1 MLSTSA
7 FLAVAMQCAAT
18 VHPDTALDVAKTES
32 GFNPFAIAEIIPK
45 KERSSGDKGVI
56 SYLPTNKGDAL
67 NIVRRIE
74 SKKRRYSVGLMQITS
89 TNFSKFNVTAESLFS
104 PCTNLSVF
112 EKIIADCYQRGGSL
126 KRALSCYY
134 SGNFTTGLKPEKDY
148 RQTSYVQRIGYTP
161 PDGGWQV
168 PSTKEDRQ
176 GRASVPVP
184 IRPSPPVF
192 ETWDVLRE
200 YPRGGAPGKNFPET
214 NEVDKENMH
223 EDAEKSV

>member
-1 MLSTSA
+1 MLSTTA

-45 KERSSGDKGVI
+45 KERRPGDKGVI
-56 SYLPTNKGDAL
+56 SYFPTNKGDAL

-74 SKKRRYSVGLMQITS
+74 AKHRRYSVGLMQITS
-89 TNFSKFNVTAESLFS
+89 TNFSKFNVSAESLFS

-112 EKIIADCYQRGGSL
+112 EKIIVDCYQRGGSL

-134 SGNFTTGLKPEKDY
+134 SGNFTTGLKPELDY

-161 PDGGWQV
+161 PDGGWKV
-168 PSTKEDRQ
+168 PGTKEDRQ
-176 GRASVPVP
+176 NRTPAT
-184 IRPSPPVF
+184 IRPSPPVY

-200 YPRGGAPGKNFPET
+200 YPREGIPGQNLPET
-214 NEVDKENMH
+214 NEVDKEKPH

>member
-1 MLSTSA
+1 MLSTTA

-45 KERSSGDKGVI
+45 KERRPGDKGVI
-56 SYLPTNKGDAL
+56 SYFPTNKGDAL
-67 NIVRRIE
+67 NIVRQIE
-74 SKKRRYSVGLMQITS
+74 AKHRRYSVGLMQITS
-89 TNFSKFNVTAESLFS
+89 TNFSKFNVNAESLFS

-112 EKIIADCYQRGGSL
+112 EKIIVDCYQRGGSL

-134 SGNFTTGLKPEKDY
+134 SGNFTTGLKPEQDY

-161 PDGGWQV
+161 PDGGWKV
-168 PSTKEDRQ
+168 PGTKEDRQ
-176 GRASVPVP
+176 NRTPAT
-184 IRPSPPVF
+184 IRPSPPVY

-200 YPRGGAPGKNFPET
+200 YPREGIPENLPET
-214 NEVDKENMH
+214 NEVDKEKPH

>member
-1 MLSTSA
+1 MLSTTA

-32 GFNPFAIAEIIPK
+32 GFNPLAIAEIIPK
-45 KERSSGDKGVI
+45 KERRPGDKGVI
-56 SYLPTNKGDAL
+56 SYFPTNKGDAL
-67 NIVRRIE
+67 NIVRQIE
-74 SKKRRYSVGLMQITS
+74 AKHRRYSVGLMQITS
-89 TNFSKFNVTAESLFS
+89 TNFSKFNVNAESLFS

-112 EKIIADCYQRGGSL
+112 EKIIVDCYQRGGSL

-134 SGNFTTGLKPEKDY
+134 SGNFTTGLKPEQDY

-161 PDGGWQV
+161 PDGGWKV
-168 PSTKEDRQ
+168 PGTKEDRQ
-176 GRASVPVP
+176 NRTPAT
-184 IRPSPPVF
+184 IRPSPPVY

-200 YPRGGAPGKNFPET
+200 YPREGIPEQNLPET
-214 NEVDKENMH
+214 NEVDKEKPH